1 MPQQTF
7 PPIIWILTE
16 GECDGD
22 EIKSRLLFK
31 TFFTLSLVLTNSRI
45 GCANESILEYVKDT
59 NNDGSRIFFYNDRL
73 TKRVSIVKNDPW
85 ALELSIKYLRRQVK
99 KIYHCA
105 VCNGD
110 SVTRT
115 KYLKPSQAKQ
125 LAPISVMEP
134 LLWKMVAKIIQ
145 WVASSAGAPRH
156 HAAPMICGAR
166 ENGCSTF

>member
-1 MPQQTF
+1 MT
-7 PPIIWILTE
+7 
-16 GECDGD
+16 
-22 EIKSRLLFK
+22 
-31 TFFTLSLVLTNSRI
+31 
-45 GCANESILEYVKDT
+45 ALEF
-59 NNDGSRIFFYNDRL
+59 FFYNDRL